1 MGYNNII
8 DEHQRNQ
15 PLPQSTGKPIASGVR
30 KRPTLPPIPQ
40 YQSLDPTAIAS
51 ASYEPLDPQDINDSG
66 LYERLDFRT
75 MDLAHDYG
83 NPVIKDKEIPEYLE
97 LVSDTD
103 VPSVVISSG
112 NPEAGGYEPM
122 GSHGVPDHV
131 VKHQEPLPSYEPMDA
146 ASRDGTNLMESTPT
160 SPKYNQNMGAK
171 SQCASSPKYYEPMNS
186 EKSKSPQALSEKYY
200 ESMAGNNLALS
211 PEYCQPAGD
220 VLSEESP
227 SPWEYY
233 ITIAENKLQ
242 DTVAQKVTDHLRGQT
257 SKL

>member
-8 DEHQRNQ
+8 DKHQKNQ
-15 PLPQSTGKPIASGVR
+15 PLPQSTGKPIVSGAR

-75 MDLAHDYG
+75 MGLAHDYG
-83 NPVIKDKEIPEYLE
+83 TPVKDKEIPEYLE
-97 LVSDTD
+97 LVSDTN
-103 VPSVVISSG
+103 VLPVVISLG
-112 NPEAGGYEPM
+112 KPEAGGYEPM

-160 SPKYNQNMGAK
+160 SPKYNQNLGAK

-186 EKSKSPQALSEKYY
+186 EKSKSPQALSEKYF
-200 ESMAGNNLALS
+200 ESMAGNNLASS
-211 PEYCQPAGD
+211 PEYYQPAGD

-227 SPWEYY
+227 SPREYY